1 MFLIISIVTSCL
13 RMATT
18 VFFPVRAT
26 KLMKKKGVPSTFAFE
41 KHFEKLSFDG
51 EAVFGDCEPQNH
63 GYFGF
68 IFEYL
73 LFKVFKFFLSEQS
86 PSICNVVVDI
96 IDEVL

>member
-1 MFLIISIVTSCL
+1 LFEDGHHCL
-13 RMATT
+13 
-18 VFFPVRAT
+18 FPSQSH
-26 KLMKKKGVPSTFAFE
+26 KIDEEKGVPSTFAFE
-41 KHFEKLSFDG
+41 KHFEKLFFDG

-73 LFKVFKFFLSEQS
+73 FFKVFKFFLSEQS
-86 PSICNVVVDI
+86 SSICNIVVDI